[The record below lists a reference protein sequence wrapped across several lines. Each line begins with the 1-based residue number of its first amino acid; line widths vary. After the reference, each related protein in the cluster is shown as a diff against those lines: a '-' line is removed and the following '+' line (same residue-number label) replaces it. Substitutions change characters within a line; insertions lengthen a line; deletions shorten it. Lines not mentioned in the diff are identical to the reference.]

1 MKILVVDGA
10 PRKNGFTREMVEIF
24 AQGAASAGGDVHQ
37 TRLSNLDIRPCLG
50 CYSCWSS
57 STPGSCVQRDDM
69 AALIERFYASDA
81 LVLATPVYY
90 YSFSALLKAFIER
103 LLPTTRPGVGRG
115 RSTGICRNRMRQPDR
130 GPDRSVLI
138 AVGAHRDPSNMAGI
152 EKCFEL
158 ICEGTDTIP
167 CGRLLRPESYL
178 LDFTLGKPVTQ
189 RRVRAAFE
197 RAGRE
202 LVGEGRV
209 AHQTEIDAAARLTS
223 SEEMFGRHFETYWRI
238 AAEID
243 AAGSDRSRIRRVA
256 SEDPRILIPEL
267 AECYDPDAGDGLA
280 AVIQV
285 EIDADFWRLEITGG
299 RCEAHRGTHPNPEL
313 TLRTDAATFADL
325 VLQRID
331 ARAALRDERIVAQ
344 GSRSLLARFPRLFP
358 PPSK

>member
-1 MKILVVDGA
+1 MKILLVDGA
-10 PRKNGFTREMVEIF
+10 PRKNGFTREMVELF
-24 AQGAASAGGDVHQ
+24 AQGATNAGGYVHQ
-37 TRLSNLDIRPCLG
+37 VRLSGLDVRPCLG
-50 CYSCWSS
+50 CYGCWSS

-115 RSTGICRNRMRQPDR
+115 RNTGICRNRMRRADR

-138 AVGAHRDPSNMAGI
+138 AVGAHRDLENMAGI

-158 ICEGTDTIP
+158 ICEGTNTDP

-202 LVGEGRV
+202 LVTRGCV
-209 AHQTEIDAAARLTS
+209 AHQTEIDAASRLTS
-223 SEEMFGRHFETYWRI
+223 SEEMFGRHFDNYWRI
-238 AAEID
+238 ASEIG
-243 AAGSDRSRIRRVA
+243 AAGSDRARIRRVA

-267 AECYDPDAGDGLA
+267 AECYDAGAGDGLEA
-280 AVIQV
+280 AIQL
-285 EIDADFWRLEITGG
+285 EIDSACWRLEIADG
-299 RCEAHRGTHPNPEL
+299 RCEACRGAHPNPEL

-331 ARAALRDERIVAQ
+331 PRAALRDERVVAD